1 MRGRN
6 WMAGILNGKD
16 KRLLPKAERMSVA
29 EMVIKMQDLV
39 PNSAVALQK
48 LKDSNLLDTVIELT
62 GQCLNM
68 GFEIAVDDQAIFN
81 VCQ

>member
-1 MRGRN
+1 
-6 WMAGILNGKD
+6 
-16 KRLLPKAERMSVA
+16 MSVA

-39 PNSAVALQK
+39 PNPVVALQE

-81 VCQ
+81 V

>member
-1 MRGRN
+1 
-6 WMAGILNGKD
+6 
-16 KRLLPKAERMSVA
+16 
-29 EMVIKMQDLV
+29 MVIKMQDLV
-39 PNSAVALQK
+39 PNPVVALQE

-81 VCQ
+81 VCG

>member
-1 MRGRN
+1 
-6 WMAGILNGKD
+6 MAGILNGKD

>member
-1 MRGRN
+1 
-6 WMAGILNGKD
+6 MAGILNGKD

-39 PNSAVALQK
+39 PNPAVAFQK

-81 VCQ
+81 VCG

>member
-1 MRGRN
+1 
-6 WMAGILNGKD
+6 
-16 KRLLPKAERMSVA
+16 
-29 EMVIKMQDLV
+29 MVIKMQDLV
-39 PNSAVALQK
+39 PNPVVALQE

-81 VCQ
+81 VCRLKEKWIDHLERNIDGNRGNETAINQDGTS

>member
-1 MRGRN
+1 
-6 WMAGILNGKD
+6 
-16 KRLLPKAERMSVA
+16 MSVA

-39 PNSAVALQK
+39 PNPVVALQE
-48 LKDSNLLDTVIELT
+48 LKDSNLLDTVIELA

-81 VCQ
+81 VCG

>member
-1 MRGRN
+1 
-6 WMAGILNGKD
+6 
-16 KRLLPKAERMSVA
+16 MSVA

-39 PNSAVALQK
+39 PNPVVALQE

-68 GFEIAVDDQAIFN
+68 GVEIAVDDQAIFN
-81 VCQ
+81 VCG